1 MRRWTSWAWGGN
13 CDKPTAD
20 DLSTRLGADAT
31 GLDRAQAEETPTSTS
46 AAPPLKRLADI
57 SNDAAVAAHES
68 VNNFLTLAQDTDM
81 LCFQP

>member
-20 DLSTRLGADAT
+20 EVSARLGADAA
-31 GLDRAQAEETPTSTS
+31 GLDRAQAEETPTSGS
-46 AAPPLKRLADI
+46 AAPLKRLAHI
-57 SNDAAVAAHES
+57 NKDAA
-68 VNNFLTLAQDTDM
+68 LATPLAILLVTFSQDTDM

>member
-1 MRRWTSWAWGGN
+1 MRRWTSWAWGGS

-20 DLSTRLGADAT
+20 EESARLGADAA
-31 GLDRAQAEETPTSTS
+31 GLDRAQAEETPISSS
-46 AAPPLKRLADI
+46 AAPPRRLTDI

-68 VNNFLTLAQDTDM
+68 VNNFFTLARDADM

>member
-13 CDKPTAD
+13 CDKPPAD
-20 DLSTRLGADAT
+20 EGSTRLGADAT
-31 GLDRAQAEETPTSTS
+31 DLDRAQAEETPTSSS
-46 AAPPLKRLADI
+46 AAPLRRLTDI

-68 VNNFLTLAQDTDM
+68 VNNFFTLARDTDM